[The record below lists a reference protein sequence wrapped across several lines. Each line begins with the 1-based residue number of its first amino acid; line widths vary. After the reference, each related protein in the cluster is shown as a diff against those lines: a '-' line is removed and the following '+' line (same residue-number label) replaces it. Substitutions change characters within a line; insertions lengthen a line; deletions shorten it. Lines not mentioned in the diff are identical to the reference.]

1 MERKVSHLNPKEIEV
16 KEKKVSLNISK
27 QGSYEQVSHNLS
39 VDSEQVSQKEV
50 SQTISNQANQTN
62 LGAISENKQVSHNN
76 AVNPAQVSHRKARAK
91 KVSRRKTNDLMAN
104 PTLNTLSNQWLTS
117 TNYACSATCDYAYCN
132 NC

>member
-1 MERKVSHLNPKEIEV
+1 MESLNAKRRESRRLAKLARANKPTVEEVSCEQASLTSKKSKQVSHLLAGSSQVIKEMERKVSHLNPKEIEV

-62 LGAISENKQVSHNN
+62 LGAISENKQ
-76 AVNPAQVSHRKARAK
+76 
-91 KVSRRKTNDLMAN
+91 
-104 PTLNTLSNQWLTS
+104 
-117 TNYACSATCDYAYCN
+117 
-132 NC
+132 